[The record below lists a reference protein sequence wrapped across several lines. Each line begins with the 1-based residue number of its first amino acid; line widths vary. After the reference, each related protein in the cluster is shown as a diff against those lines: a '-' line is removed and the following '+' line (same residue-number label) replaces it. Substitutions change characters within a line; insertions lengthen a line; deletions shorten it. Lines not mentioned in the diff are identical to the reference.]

1 MNPADT
7 VLGVLLTSPKIR
19 AAVRALPTGS
29 ALRVRVY
36 TPEGREIL
44 NLRASEVERTVI
56 EAPATFEAGSG
67 SLPVLAKFPGAI
79 WFYGARGE
87 TIGFLPDAVLPDLA
101 RPGAVERPPQGPT
114 TPRTLEGLQE
124 ALAAVLGG
132 LDNLATYL
140 ESRARRAGDLE
151 RARRAAHTIKA
162 LTTWTRA
169 LYGDP
174 GARSMV
180 ANAACDALER
190 LLDLA
195 RGPAGNEESRAA
207 ALRFEPVAE
216 LARAVRDREA
226 EAHARAL

>member
-1 MNPADT
+1 MNPAES
-7 VLGVLLTSPKIR
+7 VLGVLLTEPKIR
-19 AAVRALPTGS
+19 AVVRASPSGS
-29 ALRVRVY
+29 GLRVRVY

-56 EAPATFEAGSG
+56 EVPTFAPGN
-67 SLPVLAKFPGAI
+67 LPVSLGLAKFPGAV
-79 WFYGARGE
+79 WFYGPRGE

-114 TPRTLEGLQE
+114 SPRTLEGLQE

-140 ESRARRAGDLE
+140 ETRARRSGDLE
-151 RARRAAHTIKA
+151 RSRRAAHAIKS
-162 LTTWTRA
+162 LTSWTRA
-169 LYGDP
+169 RYEDP
-174 GARSMV
+174 GIRAMV
-180 ANAACDALER
+180 ANAAHDALER

-195 RGPAGNEESRAA
+195 RGPAGTEESRAA

-216 LARAVRDREA
+216 LSRIVRDREN
-226 EAHARAL
+226 EAHARTL